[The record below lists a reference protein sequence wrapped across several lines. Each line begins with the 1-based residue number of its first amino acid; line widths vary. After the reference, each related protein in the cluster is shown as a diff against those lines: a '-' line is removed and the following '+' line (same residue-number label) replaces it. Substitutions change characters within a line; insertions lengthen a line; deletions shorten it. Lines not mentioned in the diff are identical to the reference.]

1 MFVLMFNPLD
11 CCTMEREVNS
21 TGVRATCRQVQ
32 PNVTLDQEGVRNES
46 LLRLRRRRRSA
57 KGNITKK
64 IDQITL
70 SMSLLLSVEE
80 MSSIAH
86 EFKNTVDAFRSP
98 HANYHALLSD
108 EEDILDSQDY
118 YESECKRIDDFQL
131 TIEQC
136 VMT

>member
-1 MFVLMFNPLD
+1 MQLSSLCSKIIPELDPQFCQLQLFKNALSFFSTSRACLSVLIFNPLD
-11 CCTMEREVNS
+11 CCTMEEEVNS
-21 TGVRATCRQVQ
+21 TEVRATCGQVQ

-46 LLRLRRRRRSA
+46 LLRLRRSRRST

-86 EFKNTVDAFRSP
+86 EFIK
-98 HANYHALLSD
+98 YG
-108 EEDILDSQDY
+108 
-118 YESECKRIDDFQL
+118 
-131 TIEQC
+131 
-136 VMT
+136 